1 MGVLDSIVQMRRQ
14 GIPDEEIISQL
25 REQGFSPKEINDALS
40 HSEIKD
46 AVSRENSEDAVPS
59 PEGDVYT
66 PQQQNYSPQEQQPAT
81 QEYYP
86 QENYYSQGGYA
97 QPAGINSDTIV
108 EISEQVFEE
117 KSKKMKKSVD
127 ELNEFKSISQAKIE
141 NALDRIKRI
150 EAVIDKLQI
159 SILEKIGSYGSNL
172 EGIKKEMSMM
182 QDSFGKMV
190 GKTVERHVK
199 TEKSK

>member
-1 MGVLDSIVQMRRQ
+1 MGVLDSIIQMRHQ
-14 GIPDEEIISQL
+14 GIPDDEIISQL

-46 AVSRENSEDAVPS
+46 AVSRENPEEAPS
-59 PEGDVYT
+59 PGGDVYT
-66 PQQQNYSPQEQQPAT
+66 PQPQQENYQQEPAT

-86 QENYYSQGGYA
+86 QENYYSQGYT
-97 QPAGINSDTIV
+97 QPAGVNSDTIV

-117 KSKKMKKSVD
+117 QSKKMKKSID
-127 ELNEFKSISQAKIE
+127 ELNEFKSLSQGKIE

-159 SILEKIGSYGSNL
+159 SILEKIGTYGSNI

-190 GKTVERHVK
+190 GRAVEHHEK
-199 TEKSK
+199 KEKPKSK

>member
-1 MGVLDSIVQMRRQ
+1 MGVLDSIIQMRRQ
-14 GIPDEEIISQL
+14 GIPDEEIISRL

-46 AVSRENSEDAVPS
+46 AVSRENREDVPV
-59 PEGDVYT
+59 PGEDVYT
-66 PQQQNYSPQEQQPAT
+66 PQAPQQGYSPQEQPAT

-190 GKTVERHVK
+190 GRTAERH
-199 TEKSK
+199 EKSKSK

>member
-1 MGVLDSIVQMRRQ
+1 MGVLDSIIQMKRQ
-14 GIPDEEIISQL
+14 GIPDNEIISQL
-25 REQGFSPKEINDALS
+25 REQGFSPKEINDALR

-46 AVSRENSEDAVPS
+46 AVSRENPEDTAPA
-59 PEGDVYT
+59 PGEEDVYT
-66 PQQQNYSPQEQQPAT
+66 PQQENYPPAQEQTT

-86 QENYYSQGGYA
+86 QENYYSQG
-97 QPAGINSDTIV
+97 QPSAGLNSDTIV
-108 EISEQVFEE
+108 EISEQVFQEQ
-117 KSKKMKKSVD
+117 SKKMKKSVD
-127 ELNEFKSISQAKIE
+127 ELNEFKSLSQARIE

-159 SILEKIGSYGSNL
+159 SILEKIGTYGSNI

-190 GKTVERHVK
+190 GKAVERK
-199 TEKSK
+199 TEKKSK

>member
-1 MGVLDSIVQMRRQ
+1 MSILDSVMQMKNQ
-14 GIPDEEIISQL
+14 GVPDEEIISNL

-40 HSEIKD
+40 HSEIKA
-46 AVSRENSEDAVPS
+46 AVSREQETEESIPT
-59 PEGDVYT
+59 PEGADVYT
-66 PQQQNYSPQEQQPAT
+66 PQQAQETYSQPQEQV

-86 QENYYSQGGYA
+86 QENYYSQGNQQTGMS
-97 QPAGINSDTIV
+97 SDTIV

-117 KSKKMKKSVD
+117 KSKKMKKSMD
-127 ELNEFKSISQAKIE
+127 ELNEFKTISQTKID

-150 EAVIDKLQI
+150 EAVMDKLQI

-172 EGIKKEMSMM
+172 EEIKKEMSMM

-190 GKTVERHVK
+190 GKAVERKVEK
-199 TEKSK
+199 KSK